1 MHNET
6 CYFMADVFPMFPES
20 QCEQRNYLSADGKP
34 KLRLCT
40 VGGAKK
46 HDTLAKALAT
56 NVTFY
61 KDAVKVYTHER
72 GPKTPDTYTDHHVED
87 LVNVTFTH
95 SYVLFEQ
102 SISRCHILLPLMD
115 PMGHDGPRS
124 NGYFPFDKKL
134 RKLSGSLSQLVG
146 YSLPT
151 VIHDDLYGAYK
162 DVIRGNATTYN
173 SEESFVLALN
183 SMIDMVRESYQK
195 EIEHACAKPMVV
207 RGKQCL
213 R

>member
-20 QCEQRNYLSADGKP
+20 QCEHKNYLSADGKP

-46 HDTLAKALAT
+46 HSTLAEALVT
-56 NVTFY
+56 NVAFY
-61 KDAVKVYTHER
+61 KDAVEVHTHGREPAMP
-72 GPKTPDTYTDHHVED
+72 GEYKHHHLEEIVKI
-87 LVNVTFTH
+87 TSTK

-102 SISRCHILLPLMD
+102 AISRCHIMLPLMD
-115 PMGHDGPRS
+115 PKGHDGPRS
-124 NGYFPFDKKL
+124 NGYFPFGRRF

-151 VIHDDLYGAYK
+151 VIHEDLYGAYK
-162 DVIRGNATTYN
+162 DVIRGKVTTYN
-173 SEESFVLALN
+173 SQESFVLALN
-183 SMIDMVRESYQK
+183 SMIDMVRKSYQT
-195 EIEHACAKPMVV
+195 EIEQACAKPMVV

-213 R
+213 G